1 MTKIPD
7 FESDEETAVWFDSHD
22 TAVYMDSMEE
32 ASPPNVV
39 RTTFPTK
46 SIDVRLRTDYI
57 EAIQKVA
64 EQHQVPYQML
74 VQRWLMEKLDQEVP
88 ALAVSLQ

>member
-1 MTKIPD
+1 MTTIPD
-7 FESDEETAVWFDSHD
+7 LKSDEETAVWFDSHD

-32 ASPPNVV
+32 VSPPNIV

-46 SIDVRLRTDYI
+46 PIDVRLRTDYL

-64 EQHQVPYQML
+64 EQRQIPYQML
-74 VQRWLMEKLDQEVP
+74 VQRWLMEKLRQEVP
-88 ALAVSLQ
+88 DLAVSLQ